1 MNGRVVST
9 LYTGTFYT
17 QVLKVVA
24 DLHKQ
29 EDCVRVVDETLAK
42 FGRVDILVAYN
53 FLRI

>member
-1 MNGRVVST
+1 M
-9 LYTGTFYT
+9 
-17 QVLKVVA
+17 VA

-53 FLRI
+53 FLKIFCKISMLKSE